1 MKSKASA
8 FRGRWTKPRAPG
20 QISQQMETPV
30 ADVYPFEHQ
39 SEQIPAIH
47 HQDIVNA
54 IKRLSYARN
63 KQFA

>member
-1 MKSKASA
+1 
-8 FRGRWTKPRAPG
+8 
-20 QISQQMETPV
+20 METLV